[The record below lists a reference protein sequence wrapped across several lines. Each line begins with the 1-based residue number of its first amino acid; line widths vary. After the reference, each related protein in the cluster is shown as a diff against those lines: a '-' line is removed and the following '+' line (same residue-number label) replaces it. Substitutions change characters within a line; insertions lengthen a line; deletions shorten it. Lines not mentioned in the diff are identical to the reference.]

1 MTAIVTGEVFA
12 DPSTWDRMQ
21 AHPSKIFFPVE
32 YGLGVMRYAPAR
44 WISPLFAIPPMVG
57 HTGSTATWLFH
68 CPDLGVVLASTFDVA
83 QPPLP
88 FRFLPQVLRA
98 VAATDRKRDH
108 DRLPRPLGR

>member
-1 MTAIVTGEVFA
+1 MQALVRSEVFEHS
-12 DPSTWDRMQ
+12 STWDRMQ
-21 AHPSKIFFPVE
+21 QRFNRIFFPIE

-44 WISPLFAIPPMVG
+44 WMSPLYAIPQVVG

-68 CPDLGVVLASTFDVA
+68 CPRLAIVLAGTFDVA

-98 VAATDRKRDH
+98 VSTESR
-108 DRLPRPLGR
+108 